1 MIYVNGR
8 YIEEKDAVLSPFDHG
23 FLYGIGVFETFRL
36 YEGYP
41 FLLDWHIER
50 LKRAL
55 KDLQIEYTVSK
66 HEILEM
72 LDKLLRLNKIK
83 DGNARV
89 RLDISAGISDKGFA
103 AQAYDKPTVLCYMNE
118 LKPESLPLQKTG
130 KVLSVRRNTPE
141 GSFRLKSHHYLN
153 NMYAKREIG
162 NDPLVEG
169 IFLTEDGAVAEGIIS
184 NVFWRKDSCIYTPS
198 LDTGI
203 LDGVTRRFVL
213 ENAKKMGLELKT
225 GRYELEALLTADEA
239 WMTNS
244 VLEIIPFTKIEEVDY
259 AGRSGEAASALQSL
273 YKKEIKNMIHEK
285 HEKGGREWRNKR

>member
-36 YEGYP
+36 YEGCP

-55 KDLQIEYTVSK
+55 EDLQIEYTVSK
-66 HEILEM
+66 LEILEM
-72 LDKLLRLNKIK
+72 LDKLLWLNDIK

-89 RLDISAGISDKGFA
+89 RLDISAGISDKGFV
-103 AQAYDKPTVLCYMNE
+103 AQTYDKPTVLCFVNH
-118 LKPESLPLQKTG
+118 LKSESLPSQKEG
-130 KVLSVRRNTPE
+130 KVLSLRRNTPE
-141 GSFRLKSHHYLN
+141 GPFRLKSHHYLN

-162 NDPLVEG
+162 NDPRVEG
-169 IFLTEDGAVAEGIIS
+169 IFLTEDGAVAEGIVS
-184 NVFWRKDSCIYTPS
+184 NVFWRKGSCVYTPS

-213 ENAKKMGLELKT
+213 ENAKNIGLELKT
-225 GRYELEALLTADEA
+225 GRFGQEALLAADEA

-244 VLEIIPFTKIEEVDY
+244 VLEIIPFTKIEEVNY
-259 AGRSGEAASALQSL
+259 AGRRGEAASALQTL
-273 YKKEIKNMIHEK
+273 YKKEIKKMI
-285 HEKGGREWRNKR
+285 HEKGGREWRSKR

>member
-36 YEGYP
+36 YEGCP

-55 KDLQIEYTVSK
+55 EDLQIEYTVSK

-72 LDKLLRLNKIK
+72 LDKLLWLNDIK

-89 RLDISAGISDKGFA
+89 RLDISAGISDKGFV
-103 AQAYDKPTVLCYMNE
+103 AQTYDKPTVLCFVNQ
-118 LKPESLPLQKTG
+118 LKSESLPSQKEG
-130 KVLSVRRNTPE
+130 KVLSLRRNTPE
-141 GSFRLKSHHYLN
+141 GPYRLKSHHYLN
-153 NMYAKREIG
+153 NMYAKREVG
-162 NDPLVEG
+162 NDPRVEG
-169 IFLTEDGAVAEGIIS
+169 IFLTEDGAVAEGIVS
-184 NVFWRKDSCIYTPS
+184 NVFWRKGSCVYTPS

-203 LDGVTRRFVL
+203 LDGVTRRFVM
-213 ENAKKMGLELKT
+213 ENAKNIGLELKT
-225 GRYELEALLTADEA
+225 GRYGLEALLAADEA

-244 VLEIIPFTKIEEVDY
+244 VLEIIPFTKIEEVNY
-259 AGRSGEAASALQSL
+259 AGRRGEAASALQAL

-285 HEKGGREWRNKR
+285 GGREWRSKR

>member
-8 YIEEKDAVLSPFDHG
+8 YLEEKDAVLSPFDHG

-36 YEGYP
+36 YEGSP

-55 KDLQIEYTVSK
+55 NDLQIEYTVSK
-66 HEILEM
+66 HEIHEM
-72 LDKLLRLNKIK
+72 LDKLLLLNEIK

-89 RLDISAGISDKGFA
+89 RLDISAGISDKGFVS
-103 AQAYDKPTVLCYMNE
+103 QTYDKPTVLCFMNQ
-118 LKPESLPLQKTG
+118 LKPESLPSQKEG
-130 KVLSVRRNTPE
+130 KVLSLRRNTPE
-141 GSFRLKSHHYLN
+141 GPFRLKSHHYLN

-162 NDPLVEG
+162 NDPRIEG

-184 NVFWRKDSCIYTPS
+184 NVFWRKGSCIYTPS

-203 LDGVTRRFVL
+203 LDGVTRRFVI
-213 ENAKKMGLELKT
+213 ENAKKIGLELKT
-225 GRYELEALLTADEA
+225 GRYELKALLSADEA

-244 VLEIIPFTKIEEVDY
+244 VLEIIPFTKIEEVNY
-259 AGRSGEAASALQSL
+259 AGRRGEAAAALQKL
-273 YKKEIKNMIHEK
+273 YNKEIKNMIHEK
-285 HEKGGREWRNKR
+285 GGREWRSKR

>member
-8 YIEEKDAVLSPFDHG
+8 YLEEKDAVLSPFDHG

-36 YEGYP
+36 YEGSP

-55 KDLQIEYTVSK
+55 NDLQIEYTVSK
-66 HEILEM
+66 HEIHEM
-72 LDKLLRLNKIK
+72 LDKLLLLNEVK

-89 RLDISAGISDKGFA
+89 RLDISAGISDKGFVS
-103 AQAYDKPTVLCYMNE
+103 QTYDKPTVLCFMNQ
-118 LKPESLPLQKTG
+118 LKPESLPSQKEG
-130 KVLSVRRNTPE
+130 KVLSLRRNTPE
-141 GSFRLKSHHYLN
+141 GPFRLKSHHYLN

-162 NDPLVEG
+162 NDPRIEG

-184 NVFWRKDSCIYTPS
+184 NVFWRKGSCIYTPS

-203 LDGVTRRFVL
+203 LDGVTRRFVI
-213 ENAKKMGLELKT
+213 ENAKKIGLELKT
-225 GRYELEALLTADEA
+225 GRYELKALLSADEA

-244 VLEIIPFTKIEEVDY
+244 VLEIIPFTKIEEVNY
-259 AGRSGEAASALQSL
+259 AGRRGEAAAALQKL
-273 YKKEIKNMIHEK
+273 YNKEIKNMIHEK
-285 HEKGGREWRNKR
+285 GGREWRSKR